1 MNNSLPAPKN
11 GKLPPPPQLTKAARD
26 ERLRE
31 VREAIHEFLEAHKTD
46 NSERAYYAGLRY
58 FWAWCWYT
66 WGVTEEAYPVPEPLI
81 EAYVIG
87 QLKGFRREVDEVMI
101 ELGIKKTPNPSK
113 LSTIEQRLWSLNR
126 AHQEHVKDI
135 GERYVYTQAVRQ
147 LLKSARKD
155 ARHRKEKSKALVRD
169 LLMELIDALDDMEPI
184 YATMM
189 RAMLSVG
196 FAAGGRRVS
205 ELVSLAPGDITRRD
219 TANTPGWFFE
229 LALGKSKTRK
239 AADDVKVLPVRGQT
253 AIWLMEWI
261 RLREELDISGPPLFR
276 AVRVTKT
283 RSGKDGGQETHGHV
297 QKGISADWFWRHIS
311 ALAEKAGIE
320 GRITPH
326 SLRAG
331 YCTQAVRDGINPKDA
346 MSMTDHKS
354 LTVFMGYVAAADL
367 LESDAGKL
375 L

>member
-196 FAAGGRRVS
+196 FAAGADGLVNWYRWRRGTLPVGTPQTLLAGSSSWRLASPRRARQPMTSKCYPCAARRPSGSWSGSGCVRSWTSVARPCSVRSGLRRPEAARTAGRKPTVMC
-205 ELVSLAPGDITRRD
+205 
-219 TANTPGWFFE
+219 
-229 LALGKSKTRK
+229 RK
-239 AADDVKVLPVRGQT
+239 ASVPTG
-253 AIWLMEWI
+253 
-261 RLREELDISGPPLFR
+261 SGG
-276 AVRVTKT
+276 T
-283 RSGKDGGQETHGHV
+283 
-297 QKGISADWFWRHIS
+297 
-311 ALAEKAGIE
+311 
-320 GRITPH
+320 
-326 SLRAG
+326 
-331 YCTQAVRDGINPKDA
+331 
-346 MSMTDHKS
+346 
-354 LTVFMGYVAAADL
+354 
-367 LESDAGKL
+367 
-375 L
+375 